1 MLKSVQEKL
10 SQEVSE
16 LSAAQH
22 NEEIQRDLEKLVN
35 IISQK
40 IPSHRKIE
48 PWRAICYILDGDVSQ
63 PRFYHEHCQKKSSDL
78 LDSKRKKKNKI
89 IYAQR
94 PRKNVSSQF
103 LIDNIN
109 MFGSLGGFDY
119 IFSALAQQETTVEE
133 TILII
138 RLLHGCRMFLVS
150 EIATQ
155 ILKHSQL
162 IFFKFINLQGQAL
175 KDTSND
181 VLKLGISQ
189 LYSITTL
196 FSNSPPQKQ
205 RHENY
210 RFDACT
216 NFISSSFL
224 NKQVLG
230 LNMLIEMLE
239 LADQQG
245 GPLTPE
251 LLSGWIIQKNL
262 VRMIL
267 GKPNHLHSE
276 IAQRSG
282 KLISFLLRHDKLRSN
297 HVELIWNL
305 AISGAHSSM
314 TEHFDSMLQ
323 QIFDAWPPDKLR
335 QLHILN
341 ELPLQNIRPE
351 HLQLIFHLAKNIL
364 KKEPPNSQ
372 EPVEGVTLLWRCIQD
387 DNFSI
392 SIKKDAIRL
401 LSDLMQTPYGRRCR
415 RHYLLECT
423 RYICNGGSTSF
434 VHALLSFLQTFTL
447 SSKSYANLSRS
458 NHSSHDANLN
468 STLEELNSGGLTDA
482 LVRQILEKAQ
492 SDSVQIDPIHLRLK
506 LLTFLAHHST
516 ACLDLKQMNAL
527 LDLLLHCPSRLQQP
541 LVSWMNG
548 VAESLPTKRSMLE
561 PQTAKFFFSEK
572 LCTLDVSSM
581 QNHVYTMFER
591 FFLQINRCFQHLSRF
606 DSPEHV
612 IVSRLS
618 TPQLPSN
625 CLEGFTQLWSIAL
638 QCASYPVAERAIFL
652 IVQLHKQLH
661 AQISDQ
667 SKAVRERLITGC
679 LEYISKDDGS
689 NPMQT
694 RRSLLLLRKFI
705 YAFKPKRQLTNN
717 AGFKDV
723 QLNISVKST
732 SKNNTSQPFRTS
744 IHATTLMKIGELRS
758 MLAAEQKHHRNKIE
772 LHINSHIADSDRTR
786 LAQYVKRNRSEPVE
800 VQALLQSS
808 KWFHQREK
816 KKDQNTP
823 IQLFKGN
830 SKWFKCIFDMMKSSD
845 MVSASLA
852 YDIACILEPPPKVI
866 DFLITRWQKLLE
878 DASCVQVLYCADIL
892 WDILC
897 PKRAVFHRVDKDTK
911 VEQVVEHYRTQ
922 GGFTFLYRA
931 FMDDVGW
938 EKPKCSFSNL
948 VHNRCLL
955 KIMRLLKLKIP
966 HPDKADRQIFILNLV
981 VPSTKREETFI
992 RLVDVITTATRN
1004 FPTSSHNSVHSTNY
1018 LNVLETI
1025 HDVINEGFSMM
1036 SQLLNLHPNI
1046 ISCFKNEHVDRQIE
1060 VLIKSSLLKAENCYI
1075 RKSIKTGILT
1085 ICTQFKADN
1094 MMHPSDYF
1102 RTKLIA
1108 ALDMIQNF
1116 RSNGEY
1122 FNLMR
1127 SLFEKSSSLET
1138 PSLEQVHE
1146 LIERLTTL
1154 IISHVPENP
1163 DDTEDNT
1170 LLGLLELTRI
1180 LVEVMNRENSSI
1192 NNKVAVQLSGD
1203 LFNSCLFHT
1212 GESLTEDVWPVK
1224 CKSMQSRA
1232 AAFSLLEAV
1241 TSNCHQSM
1249 TELMNYMDHFLQLE
1263 SDAYWWSNESAIEK
1277 KTTQYVGLRNLGNTC
1292 YLNCIIQQLFCLDA
1306 FSGTVLSLTEQSDD
1320 LDDSPFY
1327 GLQNVF
1333 QVLRTSH
1340 KKFHDPEAFV
1350 RKLKNGNNQP
1360 IDVSVQTDLHEF
1372 LMSIF
1377 TQLTERLKH
1386 TEEPALVSKLF
1397 EGKQTVEIVTEQ
1409 GNRKTLTQDFT
1420 HIQVHV
1426 KDISSLEQ
1434 GLDLL
1439 CKEENIP
1446 DYRCSV
1452 TGDTVSAM
1460 QTSSFEQ
1467 LPPVLIFCLSRF
1479 DYSVEHVRSVKLN
1492 HYVSFPDELNMSK
1505 YRHPESSQF
1514 PNAEHDEYKLVGV
1527 VIHSG
1532 EPNRG
1537 HYYSFIK
1544 VDVEN
1549 DEWFRFDDEKVL
1561 PFDSENLDIEA
1572 FGGEEDKNLSFGDR
1586 QRMRPSGP
1594 DMGDKERNAYLL
1606 FYVRSS
1612 MLPQLKAKVSTGKH
1626 NLAPYL
1632 VPNISILRNQN
1643 LRLFRDASIVD
1654 PRFHKFCES
1663 IFRNNTNHT
1672 RKLSVYLRFVFN
1684 VICKLNKTA
1693 KDLKPWFKFLSDVF
1707 SHPQA
1712 CQWLLQRL
1720 SQEPQSNWLEELLIR
1735 SPQPSVRSK
1744 MSKFLGDVCKIWVDG
1759 KARGEPLT
1767 ASVLD
1772 NFLLC
1777 LLQKL
1782 DTWQNGEQVF
1792 DLLFSIMQKNE
1803 TNKRL
1808 LIQANALR
1816 QLSNCLTR
1824 VGSITFV
1831 GNNHAF
1837 QSRRSTANV
1846 NQVVVIIDSLLRI
1859 CNCIPGNVSNKS
1871 PLLKCDLEN
1880 AYVLDGDNL
1889 NLVNSREFYD
1899 ALLAK
1904 DVKMDHVVGICSHLS
1919 FENQTRFQIIREIVL
1934 ERLKW
1939 LDFDEFYLGLSVLLS
1954 ILRVSDSF
1962 KQQRVNNTL
1971 TMICAIMNEQQF
1983 YWKAT
1988 DVAIFCLLRA
1998 SKRNDEIG
2006 NWLSSRLH
2014 EPQVSWIDGWLQK
2027 KAPNP
2032 NNDSVQTQTMYK
2044 ANDFTTAE
2052 DAMDV
2057 KRKRGDNLTNW
2068 KRLQRNATK

>member
-16 LSAAQH
+16 FNAQSH
-22 NEEIQRDLEKLVN
+22 NEEILKDLEKLVSMIN
-35 IISQK
+35 QK

-48 PWRAICYILDGDVSQ
+48 PWRAICFILDGNISQ

-78 LDSKRKKKNKI
+78 LDSKRKKKNKKI

-119 IFSALAQQETTVEE
+119 IFSAISQPETAVEE
-133 TILII
+133 IILII
-138 RLLHGCRMFLVS
+138 RLLHGCRMFLVT
-150 EIATQ
+150 EIGTQ

-162 IFFKFINLQGQAL
+162 IFSKFINLHGQAL

-189 LYSITTL
+189 LYSITTH
-196 FSNSPPQKQ
+196 FSSSPPQKQ
-205 RHENY
+205 RHENF
-210 RFDACT
+210 RFEAAT
-216 NFISSSFL
+216 NFISSPFL

-245 GPLTPE
+245 GSLTPE
-251 LLSGWIIQKNL
+251 ILSGWIIQKSL
-262 VRMIL
+262 VRQIL

-276 IAQRSG
+276 IAQRSV
-282 KLISFLLRHDKLRSN
+282 KLISFLLKHDKLRSN
-297 HVELIWNL
+297 HVKWIWNL

-314 TEHFDSMLQ
+314 TEHFDSMLH
-323 QIFDAWPPDKLR
+323 QIFDVWPPDKLR

-341 ELPLQNIRPE
+341 DLPLHNIRPP
-351 HLQLIFHLAKNIL
+351 HLQLIFHLANNIL

-372 EPVEGVTLLWRCIQD
+372 ESVEGVTLLWRCIQD

-392 SIKKDAIRL
+392 PIKKDAIRL

-434 VHALLSFLQTFTL
+434 VHAFLSFLQTFTL

-458 NHSSHDANLN
+458 NHASNLDASLN
-468 STLEELNSGGLTDA
+468 ATLEELNSGGLTDA

-492 SDSVQIDPIHLRLK
+492 NENVQIDPIQRRLQ

-527 LDLLLHCPSRLQQP
+527 LELLLRCPTHLRQP

-548 VAESLPTKRSMLE
+548 VAESLPSKHSMLE
-561 PQTAKFFFSEK
+561 PQTAKFFFAEK
-572 LCTLDVSSM
+572 LCTLDVTTM
-581 QNHVYTMFER
+581 QEHTYTMFER
-591 FFLQINRCFQHLSRF
+591 FFLRINRCFQHLARF
-606 DSPEHV
+606 DSPQHV
-612 IVSRLS
+612 IVLRMS

-625 CLEGFTQLWSIAL
+625 CLEGFTQLWSIAM
-638 QCASYPVAERAIFL
+638 QCASNVVAERAIFL
-652 IVQLHKQLH
+652 IVQLHRQLH
-661 AQISDQ
+661 QQISEQ
-667 SKAVRERLITGC
+667 AKPVRERLISGC
-679 LEYISKDDGS
+679 LEYISKDGGS
-689 NPMQT
+689 SIQT
-694 RRSLLLLRKFI
+694 RRALLLLRKFI
-705 YAFKPKRQLTNN
+705 YAFKSQRQLKND
-717 AGFKDV
+717 AGLRDV
-723 QLNISVKST
+723 LLNISVKST
-732 SKNNTSQPFRTS
+732 AKNNSSQPTRRE
-744 IHATTLMKIGELRS
+744 IQVTTLMKIGELRS
-758 MLAAEQKHHRNKIE
+758 MLASEHKHHRNKIE
-772 LHINSHIADSDRTR
+772 LQINQHIADADDMR

-808 KWFHQREK
+808 KWFHTREK
-816 KKDQNTP
+816 KKDPNTP
-823 IQLFKGN
+823 ALLFKGN
-830 SKWFKCIFDMMKSSD
+830 SKWFKCIFDMMKSAD
-845 MVSASLA
+845 TVSASLA

-878 DASCVQVLYCADIL
+878 DASCIQVLYCADIL

-897 PKRAVFHRVDKDTK
+897 PKRAVFQRTEKDTK
-911 VEQVVEHYRTQ
+911 IDQVVDHYRTQ
-922 GGFTFLYRA
+922 GGFEFLYRA
-931 FMDDVGW
+931 FMNEVGW
-938 EKPKCSFSNL
+938 EKPKCPFSNFTY
-948 VHNRCLL
+948 NRCLL

-966 HPDKADRQIFILNLV
+966 HPDKADRQISILNLV
-981 VPSTKREETFI
+981 VPSNKREETFV
-992 RLVDVITTATRN
+992 RLVDVISSASRA
-1004 FPTSSHNSVHSTNY
+1004 FPSTSHSSVHSTNH

-1025 HDVINEGFSMM
+1025 HDVIHEGFLMM
-1036 SQLLNLHPNI
+1036 SQLLNLHPTI

-1060 VLIKSSLLKAENCYI
+1060 VLIKSSLLEAENCYI
-1075 RKSIKTGILT
+1075 RKSIKTGIMT

-1094 MMHPSDYF
+1094 MMNPSDYF

-1108 ALDMIQNF
+1108 ALDMIQNS

-1122 FNLMR
+1122 FNLMQ
-1127 SLFEKSSSLET
+1127 SLFEKSSTLET
-1138 PSLEQVHE
+1138 PSLDQVHE
-1146 LIERLTTL
+1146 LIERLTAL
-1154 IISHVPENP
+1154 IINHAPETP
-1163 DDTEDNT
+1163 DNTEDNT

-1192 NNKVAVQLSGD
+1192 KNKVAVQLSGD
-1203 LFNSCLFHT
+1203 LFNSCLFHN

-1224 CKSMQSRA
+1224 CKSTQSRA

-1241 TSNCHQSM
+1241 TKNCPQSM
-1249 TELMNYMDHFLQLE
+1249 SELMNYMDHFLQLE
-1263 SDAYWWSNESAIEK
+1263 SDAYWWSNESATEM
-1277 KTTQYVGLRNLGNTC
+1277 KTTRYVGLRNLGNTC

-1306 FSGTVLSLTEQSDD
+1306 FSDTVLELTEKADD
-1320 LDDSPFY
+1320 LADSPFF

-1333 QVLRTSH
+1333 QCLRMSH

-1350 RKLKNGNNQP
+1350 RKLKDGNNQP

-1377 TQLTERLKH
+1377 TQLTERMKN
-1386 TEEPALVSKLF
+1386 TEEPELVSKLF

-1460 QTSSFEQ
+1460 QTSSFEV

-1492 HYVSFPDELNMSK
+1492 HYVSFPDELDMSK
-1505 YRHPESSQF
+1505 YRQPESHN
-1514 PNAEHDEYKLVGV
+1514 PELDEYTLVGV

-1544 VDVEN
+1544 DNVEN
-1549 DEWFRFDDEKVL
+1549 DEWYRFDDEKVL
-1561 PFDSENLDIEA
+1561 PFDSDNLNTEA

-1586 QRMRPSGP
+1586 QRSMRPSGP
-1594 DMGDKERNAYLL
+1594 EMGDKERNAYLL

-1612 MLPQLKAKVSTGKH
+1612 MLHQVKNSSFAKKKF
-1626 NLAPYL
+1626 APYL
-1632 VPNISILRNQN
+1632 IPNISSLRNQN

-1672 RKLSVYLRFVFN
+1672 GKFGVYLRFVFN
-1684 VICKLNKTA
+1684 VICKMNKTA
-1693 KDLKPWFKFLSDVF
+1693 KDLKPWFKFLSDAF

-1712 CQWLLQRL
+1712 CHWLLQRL
-1720 SQEPQSNWLEELLIR
+1720 SQEPQSKWLEELLI
-1735 SPQPSVRSK
+1735 SSKQPSVRSK
-1744 MSKFLGDVCKIWVDG
+1744 MSKFLGDVCRIWVDG
-1759 KARGEPLT
+1759 KARGESLDP
-1767 ASVLD
+1767 SVLE

-1782 DTWQNGEQVF
+1782 DHWKNGEQVF
-1792 DLLFSIMQKNE
+1792 ELLFSIMQKNE
-1803 TNKRL
+1803 SNKRI

-1816 QLSNCLTR
+1816 QLSNCLSR
-1824 VGSITFV
+1824 VGTV
-1831 GNNHAF
+1831 TWTADRAF
-1837 QSRRSTANV
+1837 PSRKSTADV

-1859 CNCIPGNVSNKS
+1859 CNPGELMTKS
-1871 PLLKCDLEN
+1871 PFSKCDLDSAFTLE
-1880 AYVLDGDNL
+1880 GDDL
-1889 NLVNSREFYD
+1889 ALVNSREFYN

-1919 FENQTRFQIIREIVL
+1919 FENQNRFKLIQDIVL

-1939 LDFDEFYLGLSVLLS
+1939 LDFDEWYLGLSVLLS
-1954 ILRVSDSF
+1954 ILRVKDSF
-1962 KQQRVNNTL
+1962 QQQRVDETL
-1971 TMICAIMNEQQF
+1971 SAVCSIMNEQQF

-1998 SKRNDEIG
+1998 SKRNDEIS
-2006 NWLSSRLH
+2006 NWMSTRL
-2014 EPQVSWIDGWLQK
+2014 QDAQLSWIDAWLLK

-2032 NNDSVQTQTMYK
+2032 NNDSETQTMYK
-2044 ANDFTTAE
+2044 TQDFTTD
-2052 DAMDV
+2052 DAIDV
-2057 KRKRGDNLTNW
+2057 KRKKGDNLTNW
-2068 KRLQRNATK
+2068 KRLQRNNRV